1 MTMGCGLD
9 EMEEGGYGIRQS
21 WGKLSANLNAVS
33 NRYNKLCLLLNE
45 CGCTQGVYECMY
57 ASVGVRKCVCVCVGV
72 RMCVCAWMVCAC
84 ECVQMRVCGV
94 YESDEVCMC
103 VCVRVCVR
111 VCVCVCVYEYVQMR
125 VQMRVCNV
133 VRFEI

>member
-1 MTMGCGLD
+1 
-9 EMEEGGYGIRQS
+9 
-21 WGKLSANLNAVS
+21 
-33 NRYNKLCLLLNE
+33 
-45 CGCTQGVYECMY
+45 
-57 ASVGVRKCVCVCVGV
+57 
-72 RMCVCAWMVCAC
+72 MVCAC